1 MLSNY
6 QLSELLI
13 DQSQPFVHITLNRP
27 EALNALT
34 LEMTRVYS
42 MLVDKI
48 ASDRRI
54 KGVIV
59 SGAGDRA
66 FCAGGDI
73 KNLYS
78 HGMAFRKQEIPEN
91 IACIFFEEEY
101 DLNARIKTL
110 GKPYVAFLN
119 GITMGGGY
127 GLAGHGTHVV
137 ATERTVFAMPE
148 VKIGF
153 FPDIG
158 ATYNLVRCT
167 DDASGALGMYLAL
180 SGTSIGPDDM
190 YYAGLCGF
198 IAQATRFDRIR
209 AALGDKIKASDAAG
223 IMENVTDVLSGF
235 HKAPKDASMLE
246 RERERIER
254 CFSKAS
260 VEAIIAEVQK
270 DNSEWGQRTNAEL
283 AYASPT
289 SLRVTFEQMKRAKTM
304 TFDQVMAQD
313 LTLARH
319 FVRGHD
325 LFEGIKAA
333 VIDKER
339 NPRWSP
345 DHVGGL
351 SPREVE
357 AYFAAIPGLRAAKA
371 RS

>member
-34 LEMTRVYS
+34 MEMTRVYS
-42 MLVDKI
+42 MLVSKI
-48 ASDRRI
+48 RSDRRI
-54 KGVIV
+54 AGVIV
-59 SGAGDRA
+59 TGAGDRA

-73 KNLYS
+73 KNLYA

-91 IACIFFEEEY
+91 IASIFFEEEY
-101 DLNARIKTL
+101 DLNTKIKKL
-110 GKPYVAFLN
+110 GKPYIAFLN

-127 GLAGHGTHVV
+127 GLAGHGSHIV

-158 ATYNLVRCT
+158 ASYNFVRCAG
-167 DDASGALGMYLAL
+167 DEAGALGMYLAL
-180 SGTSIGPDDM
+180 TGTSVGPDDM

-198 IAQATRFDRIR
+198 IANSGRFDRIR
-209 AALGDKIKASDAAG
+209 AALADKFRAAQG
-223 IMENVTDVLSGF
+223 AEVMENVTDVLSGF
-235 HKAPKDASMLE
+235 HKAPKQACALE

-254 CFSKAS
+254 CFSKGS
-260 VEAIIAEVQK
+260 VEGIIEEVRR
-270 DNSEWGQRTNAEL
+270 DDTEWGRRTLAEL
-283 AYASPT
+283 TYASPT
-289 SLRVTFEQMKRAKTM
+289 SLLVTFAQMKRAKGM
-304 TFDQVMAQD
+304 AFEEVMAQD
-313 LTLARH
+313 LLLAKH

-345 DHVGGL
+345 DKIDGL
-351 SPREVE
+351 SQAEVA
-357 AYFAAIPGLRAAKA
+357 AYFAPVRQAKA
-371 RS
+371 V